1 MATTDDV
8 TPNIFGIF
16 FSSLDVGKEGKLV
29 FPAAAAAVCCTV
41 CCFMSGRNYY
51 GNFWQKTKK
60 KTVMIHCA
68 WEGGEVEGGEGAAL
82 CIVGRHVSCA
92 RS

>member
-29 FPAAAAAVCCTV
+29 FPAAAAVCCTV

-60 KTVMIHCA
+60 KSVMIHCA
-68 WEGGEVEGGEGAAL
+68 WGGGEGEGRGLPCAL
-82 CIVGRHVSCA
+82 
-92 RS
+92 